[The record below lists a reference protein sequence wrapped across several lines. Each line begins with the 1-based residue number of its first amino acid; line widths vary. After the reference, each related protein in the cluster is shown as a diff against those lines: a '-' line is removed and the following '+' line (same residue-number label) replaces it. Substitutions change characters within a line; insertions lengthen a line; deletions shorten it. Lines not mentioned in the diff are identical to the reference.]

1 MSGFAGVSG
10 DVLGPYLLA
19 SELGRGG
26 MGVVYRALDQRLGR
40 SVAVKVVQP
49 AVAAAAG
56 VTMDELKQKLR
67 REAQLA
73 ARVMH
78 PNVVTVFAFEEI
90 GENAVIAMELVEGA
104 TLHSVL
110 AGRERWSLT
119 QAAHLLDQA
128 ADGVSAAHDLGIVHR
143 DLKPGN
149 LILTPE
155 GRVKVLDFGIAKAT
169 SVDATAAV
177 SRVAFGTVQYMAP
190 EQILGKPVSPAT
202 DVWALGVI
210 LYETLA
216 GVSAFGEG
224 AAITI
229 GMRVASE
236 EPQFLRE
243 ESLAHSVF
251 GPLAPVLRCALSK
264 QPEARYPTA
273 TALRDAI
280 RATGVGPVSGP
291 LAVPVFGPVPS
302 PVLQLGAQRDGKP
315 DPSLTDELNAA
326 SAGSSPTGQP
336 VNSAPPVAGQSV
348 SSHSYRPQTYAL
360 AIALATTLFAMVA
373 VGLRQDT
380 SSGAMG
386 GAPTGGGPGKLPASQ
401 DAGSTTSDTSSTP
414 PSAEPTVPE
423 RPPSRQEN
431 KPPSPRGTARPT
443 AVRDSS
449 PPPPPAAASADSG
462 VRPTGKASIYI
473 GSRTP
478 GATLYINGVPKRTL
492 SSLET
497 IEIDAGDAVVI
508 TVRAENC
515 SDWTRVYKLIPGQTE
530 KIGLANPICNSTRDE
545 P

>member
-1 MSGFAGVSG
+1 MSDFVGVSG
-10 DVLGPYLLA
+10 DVLGPYLLS

-110 AGRERWSLT
+110 ANRERWSLT

-128 ADGVSAAHDLGIVHR
+128 ADGVAAAHDLGIVHR

-149 LILTPE
+149 LILTPD

-216 GVSAFGEG
+216 GVSAFGDG

-243 ESLAHSVF
+243 ESLAQSVF
-251 GPLAPVLRCALSK
+251 GALTPVLRCALSK

-273 TALRDAI
+273 AVFRNAI

-291 LAVPVFGPVPS
+291 LAVPVFGPIPS
-302 PVLQLGAQRDGKP
+302 PALRLGSPRDGQL
-315 DPSLTDELNAA
+315 DPSASVEPSAS
-326 SAGSSPTGQP
+326 SAGSSPSAQP
-336 VNSAPPVAGQSV
+336 VNSAPHVAV
-348 SSHSYRPQTYAL
+348 SAVRSPSHRPQIWAL
-360 AIALATTLFAMVA
+360 AIALATTLFVIVA

-380 SSGAMG
+380 TTYGA
-386 GAPTGGGPGKLPASQ
+386 GAPTSGTPAQPSSLPYSGVSEPDSSGPPPQAPPAQTATASPKRTEPPSRTRPPASPSPVP
-401 DAGSTTSDTSSTP
+401 DSSLPQP
-414 PSAEPTVPE
+414 PSAVL
-423 RPPSRQEN
+423 
-431 KPPSPRGTARPT
+431 
-443 AVRDSS
+443 VDSM
-449 PPPPPAAASADSG
+449 
-462 VRPTGKASIYI
+462 VRPLGKASIRI

-478 GATLYINGVPKRTL
+478 GATLYINGGAKKTL

-497 IEIDAGDAVVI
+497 IEIDAGDAVNI
-508 TVRAENC
+508 TVKAERC
-515 SDWTRVYKLIPGQTE
+515 SDWVRVIKLSPGQQET
-530 KIGLANPICNSTRDE
+530 IGWANPTCTPTPDE

>member
-1 MSGFAGVSG
+1 MSGFIGVSG

-216 GVSAFGEG
+216 GASAFGEG

-236 EPQFLRE
+236 EPQLLRE
-243 ESLAHSVF
+243 ESLAQSVF
-251 GPLAPVLRCALSK
+251 GPLTPVLRCALSK

-273 TALRDAI
+273 AVFRDAI

-291 LAVPVFGPVPS
+291 LAVPVFGPMLS
-302 PVLQLGAQRDGKP
+302 PTLRLGSSRDGQLA
-315 DPSLTDELNAA
+315 PSAEVEPSAS
-326 SAGSSPTGQP
+326 SAGSSPAAQP
-336 VNSAPPVAGQSV
+336 VHSAPQVPGHALGSPA
-348 SSHSYRPQTYAL
+348 HRPQTYAL
-360 AIALATTLFAMVA
+360 ALALATTLFVMVA
-373 VGLRQDT
+373 VGLRQDST
-380 SSGAMG
+380 GGRGGG
-386 GAPTGGGPGKLPASQ
+386 GAPRQDTASIPPETDTPPNTAGEETDADAAPAPAAANPPTNSSPRQ
-401 DAGSTTSDTSSTP
+401 VEAPATQKSSTRPLIVRDSPTP
-414 PSAEPTVPE
+414 P
-423 RPPSRQEN
+423 
-431 KPPSPRGTARPT
+431 PPSPVATDT
-443 AVRDSS
+443 VVSTS
-449 PPPPPAAASADSG
+449 
-462 VRPTGKASIYI
+462 GKATIRI
-473 GSRTP
+473 GSRVP
-478 GATLYINGVPKRTL
+478 EATLYVNGVVRKVIKDI
-492 SSLET
+492 EN
-497 IEIDAGDAVVI
+497 IEIDAGESTLIVTAKGCTNWEMKV
-508 TVRAENC
+508 TLSPGEVRRIN
-515 SDWTRVYKLIPGQTE
+515 
-530 KIGLANPICNSTRDE
+530 LANPNCPPS
-545 P
+545 